1 MKLPSKYYY
10 RVDPITR
17 MFREVIKDRVFS
29 LKIDEDGNWSA
40 EIQIPNPDAKYSGFR
55 GIHPKDPI
63 VAIHNLLEVMSN
75 NG

>member
-40 EIQIPNPDAKYSGFR
+40 EIQIPNPDAKYFGFR